1 MWNSAGAALVE
12 ASGFL
17 YHLIEWLAVQWCND
31 VQVCF
36 RWLISAAVVV
46 VRDAYYVGVVAC

>member
-46 VRDAYYVGVVAC
+46 VGDAYYVGVVAC